1 MSTTIGTSVGEW
13 NTSSKVYPNSEYL
26 NARGRGSTRD
36 YTSGK
41 PFYKSGLHFR
51 TVFSQLGV
59 SYKEYGK
66 RKKVVN
72 KYVEQG
78 LTVPQINNFYE
89 KFKLRGGGSL
99 EQFDSFIADQRLIAE
114 AQARE
119 EAELLA
125 RLKEEEKKKA
135 ISDSNLFPPSV
146 DNPTGGVSGGSTTT
160 SGSNT
165 TSGSTNVPDS
175 AFDTPK
181 KSNYLLYG
189 AIGLVVVVGAI
200 ILIRRR

>member
-1 MSTTIGTSVGEW
+1 MSTIIGTSVGDW
-13 NTSSKVYPNSEYL
+13 NTSKKVYPNSEYS
-26 NARGRGSTRD
+26 NARGRGSSSYTRD
-36 YTSGK
+36 Y

-51 TVFSQLGV
+51 TVFNALGINY
-59 SYKEYGK
+59 SEYRK
-66 RKKVVN
+66 RKQLID
-72 KYVEQG
+72 KYAEQG
-78 LTVPQINNFYE
+78 LTVPQINNFYD
-89 KFKLRGGGSL
+89 KFKLRGGGTL

-125 RLKEEEKKKA
+125 KLKEEEKKKA

-160 SGSNT
+160 SGS
-165 TSGSTNVPDS
+165 TNVPDS

-189 AIGLVVVVGAI
+189 AIGLVVVVGGI

>member
-1 MSTTIGTSVGEW
+1 MSTHLGTSVGVW
-13 NTSSKVYPNSEYL
+13 NTGNKVYPNSEYS

-36 YTSGK
+36 YTIGK
-41 PFYKSGLHFR
+41 PFYKTGIHFR
-51 TVFSQLGV
+51 NVFSQLGIN
-59 SYKEYGK
+59 YKEWTK
-66 RKKVVN
+66 RGKVVN

-89 KFKLRGGGSL
+89 KFKLRGGGTL
-99 EQFDSFIADQRLIAE
+99 EQFDSFIADQRLIAD
-114 AQARE
+114 AMARE

-125 RLKEEEKKKA
+125 KLKEEEKQKQ

-146 DNPTGGVSGGSTTT
+146 DNPTGGISSGST
-160 SGSNT
+160 T

-189 AIGLVVVVGAI
+189 AIGLVVVVGTI

>member
-1 MSTTIGTSVGEW
+1 MSTIIGTSVGDW
-13 NTSSKVYPNSEYL
+13 NTSKKVYPNSEYS

-51 TVFSQLGV
+51 TVFSQLGISHSV
-59 SYKEYGK
+59 YKK
-66 RKKVVN
+66 RKELVN

-99 EQFDSFIADQRLIAE
+99 EQFDSFIADQRLIAD
-114 AQARE
+114 AMARE

-146 DNPTGGVSGGSTTT
+146 DNPTGGISSGSTTT
-160 SGSNT
+160 T
-165 TSGSTNVPDS
+165 GSTNVPDS

-189 AIGLVVVVGAI
+189 AIGLVVVVGGI